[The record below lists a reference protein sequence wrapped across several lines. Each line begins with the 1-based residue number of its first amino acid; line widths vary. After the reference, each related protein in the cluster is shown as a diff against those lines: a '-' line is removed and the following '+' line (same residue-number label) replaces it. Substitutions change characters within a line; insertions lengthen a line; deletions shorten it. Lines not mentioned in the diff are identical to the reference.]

1 MRGRV
6 STSSSVRC
14 GDRVAAKIASSS
26 RELVINNIRI
36 LAAALVAGATCAVQ
50 AQSLAAAPP
59 APWKFGVQIGSVH
72 ENGRTSPVA
81 QASFG
86 YDFDRTWSVEG
97 LIAINMA
104 FVRDGGDPTQP
115 YEFDSAWGARV
126 RAALPLSEHW
136 SLDGGLGIATVHEE
150 RGLVI
155 HGYSR
160 DRTGALV
167 SADLMYRVGRRWSL
181 GLELSSYTQ
190 SHTYNAGLRGEFHF

>member
-14 GDRVAAKIASSS
+14 DGRATAKIASSS
-26 RELVINNIRI
+26 RELIIKKIRI
-36 LAAALVAGATCAVQ
+36 LCPVLLAGAACVGQ

-59 APWKFGVQIGSVH
+59 THWKFGVQIGSVH
-72 ENGRTSPVA
+72 DNGRTSPVV

-97 LIAINMA
+97 LIGVNMA

-126 RAALPLSEHW
+126 RAALPLDEHW

-167 SADLMYRVGRRWSL
+167 SGDLMYRIGRRWSL

>member
-6 STSSSVRC
+6 STNSSVR
-14 GDRVAAKIASSS
+14 GAWRATDKIASSF
-26 RELVINNIRI
+26 RELIINNIRI
-36 LAAALVAGATCAVQ
+36 LLAALVAGAACTVQ

-59 APWKFGVQIGSVH
+59 THWKFGAQIGSVH
-72 ENGRTSPVA
+72 DNGRTSPVL

-97 LIAINMA
+97 LVAANIA

-126 RAALPLSEHW
+126 RAALPLTERW

-160 DRTGALV
+160 DRSGALV
-167 SADLMYRVGRRWSL
+167 SGDLMYRIGPRWSL

>member
-1 MRGRV
+1 
-6 STSSSVRC
+6 
-14 GDRVAAKIASSS
+14 
-26 RELVINNIRI
+26 
-36 LAAALVAGATCAVQ
+36 VAGAACAVQ

-59 APWKFGVQIGSVH
+59 TSWKFGAQIGTVH
-72 ENGRTSPVA
+72 DNGRTDPVI
-81 QASFG
+81 QATFG
-86 YDFDRTWSVEG
+86 YDFDRTWSVEA
-97 LIAINMA
+97 LFAANLA

-155 HGYSR
+155 HGYGR

-190 SHTYNAGLRGEFHF
+190 SHTYNAGLRGELHF